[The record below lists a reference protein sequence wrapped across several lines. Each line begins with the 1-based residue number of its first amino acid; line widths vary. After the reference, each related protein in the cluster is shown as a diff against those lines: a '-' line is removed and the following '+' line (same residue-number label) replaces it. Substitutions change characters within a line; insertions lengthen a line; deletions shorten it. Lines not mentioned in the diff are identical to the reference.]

1 MRVLHINLARGWR
14 GGERQTLLLMQS
26 LRACGVESVLVAQ
39 AGEPLPLRALEAG
52 IEVIELSRPW
62 ILRGLSLGSSFD
74 VVHAH
79 EAHALQVAAFW
90 KWINH
95 RPLVATRRVVFVPSQ
110 GIFTRFKYRQADRV
124 VAISQGVR
132 TVMAAWG
139 VPVASLQVIH
149 SALPIEDL
157 SQPGRVAELRARFAG
172 RKVIGCVASLTAE
185 KDHATLLRAAK
196 RLGETRPEAI
206 FVLLGDG
213 KLRGKL
219 EEQACEFGLANIAFE
234 GHQQD
239 PYSYYKVFDAFV
251 LCSRDEGLGSSI
263 LDAFVYGVPV
273 IATRAGGIPEI
284 VIDGVTGILATV
296 GDDDAVARG
305 LAEVLAD
312 AALRDRLSRGAHEL
326 LERDFTVERM
336 AERYSAIYNK
346 LTEKRGITR

>member
-26 LRACGVESVLVAQ
+26 LRACGVESVLVAR
-39 AGEPLPLRALEAG
+39 AGEPLALRALEAG
-52 IEVIELSRPW
+52 IEVIELRRPW
-62 ILRGLSLGSSFD
+62 ILRGLGLGSSID

-110 GIFTRFKYRQADRV
+110 GVFTRFKYRQADRV

-139 VPVASLQVIH
+139 VPIASLQVIH

-157 SQPGRVAELRARFAG
+157 SQPGRVAELRERFAG

-196 RLGETRPEAI
+196 RLGETCPEAI

-213 KLRGKL
+213 KLRADL
-219 EEQACEFGLANIAFE
+219 EAQTRELGLTNIAFE
-234 GHQQD
+234 GYQQD

-251 LCSRDEGLGSSI
+251 LCSREEGLGSSI

-273 IATRAGGIPEI
+273 VATRAGGIPEI
-284 VIDGVTGILATV
+284 VIDGSTGILAAV

-305 LAEVLAD
+305 LAGVLAD
-312 AALRDRLSRGAHEL
+312 GGLRDRLCRGARDL
-326 LERDFTVERM
+326 LERDFTVEHM
-336 AERYSAIYNK
+336 AKQYNAIYNE
-346 LTEKRGITR
+346 LAENRSTAR